1 MKKIFTLIALF
12 TCGIAAMAQGLLS
25 TPFTAELRDAKGN
38 LIESCD
44 IGFKYTISVIGNSNI
59 VIEREGIAYTDANGI
74 VTIQLGTDG
83 NKTANNKVE
92 DLSSFPFDNLT
103 SDNIVLA
110 MRIDPKGGKDYTI
123 SGTSSLSF
131 AVPYAE
137 YSKKSEETNS
147 FGDISLATVNVS
159 IENEAGVSC
168 AVSLLG
174 KKIQSGSK
182 EVKVPAYM
190 PVYLNVACGSYDNVY
205 YEVLINGKHFD
216 NIAGK
221 YWVTN
226 STVQKTYAKNDT
238 QLYDYFYV
246 RDNFDGP
253 DNGSTFT
260 DGEQTKGYG
269 IATNSKDDI
278 ASASDFAPNSGYIY
292 NNTLKPANHF
302 KYENPVYVDSRNSSI
317 VKYGQM
323 TDYVVG
329 YSVSEFSHVSGQ
341 YNRDYSPL
349 FVKIPVPVLSVS
361 NSLVDLYKVGQNAE
375 KLNANMVNQIVGPFS
390 GTSNTIVIRVKTG
403 KVENVVY

>member
-1 MKKIFTLIALF
+1 M
-12 TCGIAAMAQGLLS
+12 
-25 TPFTAELRDAKGN
+25 
-38 LIESCD
+38 
-44 IGFKYTISVIGNSNI
+44 
-59 VIEREGIAYTDANGI
+59 
-74 VTIQLGTDG
+74 
-83 NKTANNKVE
+83 
-92 DLSSFPFDNLT
+92 
-103 SDNIVLA
+103 
-110 MRIDPKGGKDYTI
+110 
-123 SGTSSLSF
+123 
-131 AVPYAE
+131 
-137 YSKKSEETNS
+137 
-147 FGDISLATVNVS
+147 
-159 IENEAGVSC
+159 
-168 AVSLLG
+168 
-174 KKIQSGSK
+174 
-182 EVKVPAYM
+182 KVPAYM

-226 STVQKTYAKNDT
+226 SKVQKTYAKNDR

-269 IATNSKDDI
+269 E
-278 ASASDFAPNSGYIY
+278 ASGNEEDNYSDFVPNSGYSY
-292 NNTLKPANHF
+292 NNTLKPASHF
-302 KYENPVYVDSRNSSI
+302 KYENPVYVDSRNSSK